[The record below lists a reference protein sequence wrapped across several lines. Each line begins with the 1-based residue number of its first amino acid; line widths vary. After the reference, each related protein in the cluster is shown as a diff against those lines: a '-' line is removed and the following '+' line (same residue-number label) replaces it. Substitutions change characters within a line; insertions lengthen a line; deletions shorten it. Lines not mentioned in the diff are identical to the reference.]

1 MKVGTDIIASI
12 KESLIGRAV
21 ILVIPLN
28 IVYIQNNISYEGR
41 DRHYC

>member
-28 IVYIQNNISYEGR
+28 IVYIQNKISYEGR